1 MYKIEK
7 NLNRLYRKETTFFLD
22 PKEQL
27 ELAKKLKKEL
37 YQIYKPYPD
46 SEKNIFYIKEEPKVI
61 LYKIKSKI
69 PLEHR
74 EILGTLFSL
83 NITSE
88 LFGDIVITNNHY
100 YIYVL
105 ESIAPYIKNNLLLI
119 KNSHIELIEVP
130 LETLKEYHKEYES
143 IEIIAS
149 STRIDTVISRLIQTS
164 RPNILEK
171 IKNKEIILNYD
182 ILKNNSYQ
190 LKENDIFSIRR
201 YGKYQYIG
209 IKKETKSKNYII
221 ECKKYK

>member
-7 NLNRLYRKETTFFLD
+7 NLNRLYRKEATFFLD

-27 ELAKKLKKEL
+27 ELAKKLKKEP

-61 LYKIKSKI
+61 LYEIKSKI

-119 KNSHIELIEVP
+119 KNSRIELIEVP
-130 LETLKEYHKEYES
+130 LETLNEYHKEYET

-164 RPNILEK
+164 RPNIIEK

>member
-7 NLNRLYRKETTFFLD
+7 NLNRLYRKEATFFLD
-22 PKEQL
+22 SKEQL
-27 ELAKKLKKEL
+27 ELSKKLKKEP

-61 LYKIKSKI
+61 LYEIKSKI

>member
-7 NLNRLYRKETTFFLD
+7 NLNRLYRKEATFFLD

-27 ELAKKLKKEL
+27 ELAKKLKKEP

-61 LYKIKSKI
+61 LYEIKSKT

-119 KNSHIELIEVP
+119 KNSRIELIEVP
-130 LETLKEYHKEYES
+130 LETLKEYHKEYET

-164 RPNILEK
+164 RRNVIEK

>member
-61 LYKIKSKI
+61 LYEIKSKI

-88 LFGDIVITNNHY
+88 LFGDIVTTNNHY

-130 LETLKEYHKEYES
+130 LETLKEHHKEYES

-164 RPNILEK
+164 RPNIIEK

-182 ILKNNSYQ
+182 ILKKNSYQ

>member
-7 NLNRLYRKETTFFLD
+7 NLNRINRKEATFFLD

-27 ELAKKLKKEL
+27 ELTRKLKKET

-46 SEKNIFYIKEEPKVI
+46 SEKNILYIKEKPKII
-61 LYKIKSKI
+61 LYEIKSKV

-105 ESIAPYIKNNLLLI
+105 ENIAPYIKNNLLMI

-130 LETLKEYHKEYES
+130 LDTLKEYHKEYETIEVIVSS
-143 IEIIAS
+143 I
-149 STRIDTVISRLIQTS
+149 RIDTVISRLIQTS
-164 RPNILEK
+164 RPNVIEK
-171 IKNKEIILNYD
+171 IKNKEIILNYN
-182 ILKNNSYQ
+182 ILKNNSYL
-190 LKENDIFSIRR
+190 LKEQDVFSIRR
-201 YGKYQYIG
+201 HGKYQYIG
-209 IKKETKSKNYII
+209 IKKKTKNKNFII
-221 ECKKYK
+221 ECEKYK

>member
-7 NLNRLYRKETTFFLD
+7 NLNRLYRKEATFFLD

-27 ELAKKLKKEL
+27 ELAKKLKKEP

-61 LYKIKSKI
+61 LYEIKSKI

-119 KNSHIELIEVP
+119 KNSRIELIEVP
-130 LETLKEYHKEYES
+130 LETLKEYHKEYET

-164 RPNILEK
+164 RPNIIEK

-190 LKENDIFSIRR
+190 LKENYIFSIRR

>member
-7 NLNRLYRKETTFFLD
+7 NLNRLYRKAATFFLD

-27 ELAKKLKKEL
+27 ELSKKLKKEP

-61 LYKIKSKI
+61 LYEIKSKT

-119 KNSHIELIEVP
+119 KNSRIELIEVP
-130 LETLKEYHKEYES
+130 LETLKEYHKEYET

-164 RPNILEK
+164 RPNIIEK

>member
-27 ELAKKLKKEL
+27 ELAKKLKKEP

-61 LYKIKSKI
+61 LYEIKSKI

-119 KNSHIELIEVP
+119 KNSHVELIEVP
-130 LETLKEYHKEYES
+130 LETLKEYHKEYET

-164 RPNILEK
+164 RPNIIEK

>member
-27 ELAKKLKKEL
+27 ELSKKLKKEP

-61 LYKIKSKI
+61 LYEIKSKT

-88 LFGDIVITNNHY
+88 LFGDIVITNSHY

-119 KNSHIELIEVP
+119 KNSRIELIEVP
-130 LETLKEYHKEYES
+130 LETLKEYHKEYET

-164 RPNILEK
+164 RPNIIEK

>member
-7 NLNRLYRKETTFFLD
+7 NLNRLYRKEATFFLD

-27 ELAKKLKKEL
+27 ELAKKLKKEP

-61 LYKIKSKI
+61 LYEIKSKI

-119 KNSHIELIEVP
+119 KNSRIELIEVP
-130 LETLKEYHKEYES
+130 LETLKEYHKEYET

-164 RPNILEK
+164 RPNIIEK

-182 ILKNNSYQ
+182 IIKNNSYQ

>member
-27 ELAKKLKKEL
+27 ELAKKLKKEP

-61 LYKIKSKI
+61 LYEIKSKT

-119 KNSHIELIEVP
+119 KNSRIELIEVP
-130 LETLKEYHKEYES
+130 LETLKEYHKEYET

-164 RPNILEK
+164 RPNIIEK

>member
-7 NLNRLYRKETTFFLD
+7 NLNRLYRKAATFFLD

-27 ELAKKLKKEL
+27 ELAKKLKKEP

-119 KNSHIELIEVP
+119 KNSRIELIEVP
-130 LETLKEYHKEYES
+130 LETLKEYHKEYET

-164 RPNILEK
+164 RPNIIEK

-209 IKKETKSKNYII
+209 IKKETERKITII
-221 ECKKYK
+221 QRK

>member
-7 NLNRLYRKETTFFLD
+7 NLNRLYRKEATFFLD
-22 PKEQL
+22 PNEQL
-27 ELAKKLKKEL
+27 ELARKLKKES

-46 SEKNIFYIKEEPKVI
+46 SEKNIYYIKEEPKVI
-61 LYKIKSKI
+61 LYEIKSKV

-105 ESIAPYIKNNLLLI
+105 ESIAPYIINNLLMI

-130 LETLKEYHKEYES
+130 LDTLKDYRKEFET

-164 RPNILEK
+164 RPNVIEK
-171 IKNKEIILNYD
+171 IKNKEIILNYE

-190 LKENDIFSIRR
+190 LKENDTFSVRR

>member
-7 NLNRLYRKETTFFLD
+7 NLNRLYRKEATFFLD

-27 ELAKKLKKEL
+27 ELAKKLKKEP

-61 LYKIKSKI
+61 LYEIKSKI

-119 KNSHIELIEVP
+119 KNSRIELIEVP
-130 LETLKEYHKEYES
+130 LETLKEYHKEYEA

-164 RPNILEK
+164 RPNIIEK

>member
-7 NLNRLYRKETTFFLD
+7 NLNRLYRKAATFFLD

-27 ELAKKLKKEL
+27 ELSKKLKKEL

-61 LYKIKSKI
+61 LYEIKSKT

-88 LFGDIVITNNHY
+88 LFGDIVITNSHY

-119 KNSHIELIEVP
+119 KNSRIELIEVP
-130 LETLKEYHKEYES
+130 LETLKEYHKEYET

-164 RPNILEK
+164 RPNIIEK

>member
-7 NLNRLYRKETTFFLD
+7 NLNRLYRKAATFFLD

-27 ELAKKLKKEL
+27 ELSKKLKKEP

-119 KNSHIELIEVP
+119 KNSHVELIEVP
-130 LETLKEYHKEYES
+130 LETLKEYHKEYET

-164 RPNILEK
+164 RPNIIEK

>member
-7 NLNRLYRKETTFFLD
+7 NLNRLYRKEATFFLD

-27 ELAKKLKKEL
+27 ELAKKLKKEP

-61 LYKIKSKI
+61 LYEIKSKI

-119 KNSHIELIEVP
+119 KNSHIELIEAP

-164 RPNILEK
+164 RPNIIEK

>member
-27 ELAKKLKKEL
+27 ELAKKLKKEP

-61 LYKIKSKI
+61 LYEIKSKI

-119 KNSHIELIEVP
+119 KNSHIELIEAP

-164 RPNILEK
+164 RPNIIEK

>member
-7 NLNRLYRKETTFFLD
+7 NLNRLYRKEATFFLD

-27 ELAKKLKKEL
+27 ELAKKLKKEP

-61 LYKIKSKI
+61 LYEIKSKT

-119 KNSHIELIEVP
+119 KNSHVELIEVP
-130 LETLKEYHKEYES
+130 LETLKEYHKEYET

-164 RPNILEK
+164 RPNIIEK

-209 IKKETKSKNYII
+209 IKKETKNKNYII

>member
-7 NLNRLYRKETTFFLD
+7 NLNRLYRKEATFFLD

-27 ELAKKLKKEL
+27 ELAKKLKKEP

-61 LYKIKSKI
+61 LYEIKSKI
-69 PLEHR
+69 LIEHR

-164 RPNILEK
+164 RPNIIEK

>member
-7 NLNRLYRKETTFFLD
+7 NLNRLYRKEATFFLD

-27 ELAKKLKKEL
+27 ELARKLKKES

-46 SEKNIFYIKEEPKVI
+46 SEKNIYYIKEEPKVI
-61 LYKIKSKI
+61 LYEIKSKV

-105 ESIAPYIKNNLLLI
+105 ESIAPYIKNNLLMI
-119 KNSHIELIEVP
+119 KNTHIELIEVP
-130 LETLKEYHKEYES
+130 LDTLKDYRKEFET

-164 RPNILEK
+164 RPNVIEK
-171 IKNKEIILNYD
+171 IKNKEIILNYE

-190 LKENDIFSIRR
+190 LKENDTFSVRS

>member
-27 ELAKKLKKEL
+27 ELSKKLKKEL

-61 LYKIKSKI
+61 LYEIKSKT

-88 LFGDIVITNNHY
+88 LFGDIVITNSHY

-119 KNSHIELIEVP
+119 KNSRIELIEVP
-130 LETLKEYHKEYES
+130 LETLKEYHKEYET

-164 RPNILEK
+164 RPNIIEK

>member
-27 ELAKKLKKEL
+27 ELSKKLKKEL

-61 LYKIKSKI
+61 LYEIKSKT

-119 KNSHIELIEVP
+119 KNSRIELIEVP
-130 LETLKEYHKEYES
+130 LETLKEYHKEYET

-164 RPNILEK
+164 RPNIIEK

>member
-27 ELAKKLKKEL
+27 ELTKKLKKEP
-37 YQIYKPYPD
+37 YQIYIPYPD

-61 LYKIKSKI
+61 LYEIKSKI

-119 KNSHIELIEVP
+119 KNSHVELIEVP
-130 LETLKEYHKEYES
+130 LETLKEYHKEYET

-164 RPNILEK
+164 RPNIIEK

>member
-7 NLNRLYRKETTFFLD
+7 NLNRLYRKEATFFLD

-27 ELAKKLKKEL
+27 ELAKKLKKEP

-61 LYKIKSKI
+61 LYEIKSKI

-119 KNSHIELIEVP
+119 KNSRIELIEVP
-130 LETLKEYHKEYES
+130 LETLKEYHKEYET

-164 RPNILEK
+164 RPNIIEK

-201 YGKYQYIG
+201 YSKYQYIG

>member
-27 ELAKKLKKEL
+27 ELSKKLKKEP

-61 LYKIKSKI
+61 LYEIKSKI

-119 KNSHIELIEVP
+119 KNSRIELIEVP

-164 RPNILEK
+164 RPNIIEK

>member
-7 NLNRLYRKETTFFLD
+7 NLNRLYRKEATFFLD

-27 ELAKKLKKEL
+27 ELAKKLKKEP

-61 LYKIKSKI
+61 LYEIKSKI

-119 KNSHIELIEVP
+119 KNSHVELIEVP
-130 LETLKEYHKEYES
+130 LETLKEYHKEYET

-164 RPNILEK
+164 RPNIIEK